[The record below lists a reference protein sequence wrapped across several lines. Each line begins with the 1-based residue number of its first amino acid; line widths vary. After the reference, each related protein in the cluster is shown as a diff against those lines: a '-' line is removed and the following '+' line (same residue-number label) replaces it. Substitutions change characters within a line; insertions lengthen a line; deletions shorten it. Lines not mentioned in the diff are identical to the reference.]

1 MLQRIYEPYC
11 IFLNTFLAILELI
24 SVFDIIFKLL
34 VLVSCILS
42 LLILLIDLVT
52 YIYIPSAL
60 FIWVVLMS
68 TNFVQ
73 FITIILT
80 IIFLIFLVFYEE
92 IIRKLGNSLVYIV
105 LFLFLVILSASSIF
119 YGQSLQLFVA

>member
-11 IFLNTFLAILELI
+11 IFLNTFLAILELVA
-24 SVFDIIFKLL
+24 VFDIVFKLL
-34 VLVSCILS
+34 IRRF
-42 LLILLIDLVT
+42 LILLIDLVA

-68 TNFVQ
+68 TYTVQ

-80 IIFLIFLVFYEE
+80 IFFLVFLMLYEK
-92 IIRKLGNSLVYIV
+92 IIGKLGNSLVYIV
-105 LFLFLVILSASSIF
+105 LFLFLVIFSAFSIF

>member
-11 IFLNTFLAILELI
+11 IFLNTFLAILELVA
-24 SVFDIIFKLL
+24 VFDIIFKL
-34 VLVSCILS
+34 LS
-42 LLILLIDLVT
+42 LLILLIDLVA

-68 TNFVQ
+68 TNTVQ

-80 IIFLIFLVFYEE
+80 IFFLVFLMLYEK
-92 IIRKLGNSLVYIV
+92 IIGKLGNSLVYIV
-105 LFLFLVILSASSIF
+105 LFLFLVIFSASSIF